1 MNKRWVRLILNHN
14 IKKEIS
20 VLLFVHTIIIVLSSY
35 NKHWPTI
42 KNSDGFDEW
51 RFDLSL
57 C

>member
-20 VLLFVHTIIIVLSSY
+20 VLLFVHTIIIVLSSF

-42 KNSDGFDEW
+42 KNSDGFDER